1 MQPDHSKTKN
11 LHVTGPTFIRYSFI
25 GFRIC
30 RCLFKRL
37 LQQGICRAQW
47 KDRGNLSVVPEELLL
62 LEEEEESESEES
74 DWLEEPEEESDEPEE
89 ESEDSTSWF
98 CVMIIF
104 GAFFRC
110 SLSSSLKNNTSV
122 LNPVNASSCLDKSKC
137 HCVLSVRDV

>member
-98 CVMIIF
+98 CVMIDHFWSILQMF
-104 GAFFRC
+104 PQFIPEKQHI
-110 SLSSSLKNNTSV
+110 SLEPCQCQLMSG
-122 LNPVNASSCLDKSKC
+122 
-137 HCVLSVRDV
+137 